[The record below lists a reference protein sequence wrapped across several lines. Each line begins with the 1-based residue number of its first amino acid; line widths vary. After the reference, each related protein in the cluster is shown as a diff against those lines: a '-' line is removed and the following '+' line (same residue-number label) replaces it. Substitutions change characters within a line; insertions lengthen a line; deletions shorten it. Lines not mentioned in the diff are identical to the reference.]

1 MTDRQLS
8 KAKWA
13 VLMAG
18 LCAVA
23 QLGAY
28 YAAAEDYEYIDEAG
42 ELQAVTSRTEL
53 PKQYQYTD
61 EAGASFPYASQEVFQ
76 FPRGRIVAY
85 GGTAGVC
92 TS

>member
-42 ELQAVTSRTEL
+42 ELQTAASRTEL
-53 PKQYQYTD
+53 PAEYKYTN
-61 EAGASFPYASQEVFQ
+61 EAGIVYPYESQAVF
-76 FPRGRIVAY
+76 
-85 GGTAGVC
+85 
-92 TS
+92 

>member
-1 MTDRQLS
+1 LTDRQLS

-42 ELQAVTSRTEL
+42 ELQTVASRTEL
-53 PKQYQYTD
+53 PDTYKYTN
-61 EAGASFPYASQEVFQ
+61 EAGRVFPYESQEVF
-76 FPRGRIVAY
+76 
-85 GGTAGVC
+85 
-92 TS
+92 